1 MRMQN
6 ALLFRRAFFAGYIDL
21 FLENVFI
28 NHVSSRPT
36 TFKTGFRCIVFNRLL
51 SVHFKPVSCNYHFG
65 LLYGTFFEVH
75 VQYKGL
81 ER

>member
-1 MRMQN
+1 M
-6 ALLFRRAFFAGYIDL
+6 Y
-21 FLENVFI
+21 EC
-28 NHVSSRPT
+28 S
-36 TFKTGFRCIVFNRLL
+36 CIVFNRLL
-51 SVHFKPVSCNYHFG
+51 SVHFKPVSCNYYFG